1 MSSDTPEPT
10 FSPVHAANE
19 SPPPGRPSVAGDNS
33 LSGRVRRASIKAL
46 EADMPLGFLSAAGS
60 AVSKAPS
67 LADIRRGSFTTDGYN
82 NERAAEY
89 EQHRRSS
96 NASSTEGRGMGD
108 RTGSGFG
115 VTSTGRRKRENTI
128 GSVNDQQYPL
138 TEEPSILTTEGS
150 RTGVVAPVNTSVEKE
165 STSTEVS
172 AKQPGAPVSAYP
184 NGYTPPPKLPFKT
197 SFKIGFVAFCKWCMT
212 PLGFAIFIYGLNV
225 VAWGGMLFLL
235 LCNASPAMCK
245 PTCNDI
251 NSPRRIWIEIDSQ
264 ILNALFCVTGFG
276 LVPWRFRDLYWLMV
290 YRLGIRGKSKE
301 QRMVGLRRL
310 AGIHRNWFRLEGSQ
324 NWEQEDG
331 SNLEANPAVP
341 LPIAKKLDPPLTGER
356 APPTALWKMDYV
368 IWMNCWNTFLQTVL
382 CGFMWGLNRY
392 DRPSWSTGLF
402 VALAC
407 IVAALGGLMM
417 FTEGK
422 KVKKVEGIP
431 TPVSQRLED
440 SEAIVLEGE
449 KKMGRKEKKS
459 GEGNT
464 VLEQEV
470 SRA

>member
-1 MSSDTPEPT
+1 
-10 FSPVHAANE
+10 
-19 SPPPGRPSVAGDNS
+19 
-33 LSGRVRRASIKAL
+33 
-46 EADMPLGFLSAAGS
+46 
-60 AVSKAPS
+60 
-67 LADIRRGSFTTDGYN
+67 
-82 NERAAEY
+82 
-89 EQHRRSS
+89 
-96 NASSTEGRGMGD
+96 MGD

-245 PTCNDI
+245 PSCNDI

-331 SNLEANPAVP
+331 SNLETNPAVP

-382 CGFMWGLNRY
+382 CGFMWGLNRYVNSFHPPYLVNPTFCREKWTESDMRDRY